1 MESPGKLLIV
11 INELTED
18 MPLADIEYNYI
29 SKN

>member
-18 MPLADIEYNYI
+18 MPLIDIEYNCI